1 MYGNFS
7 HATVDVYLYV
17 RDRCQTNKQK
27 KKTKAKRNFN
37 SPDSIC
43 YT

>member
-7 HATVDVYLYV
+7 HATVDVYLYI
-17 RDRCQTNKQK
+17 RDRCQTNK